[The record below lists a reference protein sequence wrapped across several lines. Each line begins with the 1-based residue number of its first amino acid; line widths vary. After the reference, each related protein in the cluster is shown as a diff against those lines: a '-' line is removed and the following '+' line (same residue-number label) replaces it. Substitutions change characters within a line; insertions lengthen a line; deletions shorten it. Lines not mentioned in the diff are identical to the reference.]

1 MSMSSTESFV
11 IPLIFWGSIIAIL
24 YTYAGYP
31 FLIFLLA
38 KLKSRPIIQ
47 TEGDFTVTLLIAA
60 YNEESEIEE
69 KIRNCLALEF
79 PKKHLQILIVTDGST
94 DRTPEIV
101 KAFADSEIECI
112 HSDERRG
119 KMAAINR
126 AMSFVRGEIV
136 VFSDAN
142 NHYLPDT
149 IRTLVA
155 PFKDSRVGAASG
167 AKMIQKGDGSLGTS
181 EGVYWKY
188 ESFIKKQESRL
199 GSCTSAA
206 GEILAIRKSLY
217 ISPPGHIINDDFFIA
232 MQILRQGYRLI
243 YVPEAKSIERV
254 SATAKDEIIR
264 RTRINAGRYQAIT
277 MSAGLLPFHSPVL
290 VWQIISHK
298 FLRPLVPF
306 FMGGAL
312 LSNLI
317 VVLYPLHAGALLG
330 PPLSIILLVAQIVFY
345 GLAII
350 GNLIPHAGKQNRVMN
365 LFYLPTFL
373 MNSNLAAL
381 KGFFRFLSGGQSH
394 LWERVQRR

>member
-1 MSMSSTESFV
+1 MPSAANLIISLLFWISISS
-11 IPLIFWGSIIAIL
+11 IL

-31 FLIFLLA
+31 VLIFLLS
-38 KLKSRPIIQ
+38 KLKPAPIFQ

-60 YNEESEIEE
+60 YNEEREIEE
-69 KIRNCLALEF
+69 KIRNCLALDF
-79 PKKHLQILIVTDGST
+79 PSGQLQILIITDGST
-94 DRTPEIV
+94 DRTPDIV
-101 KAFADSEIECI
+101 KAYMDSGIE
-112 HSDERRG
+112 HMHRDERRG

-126 AMSFVRGEIV
+126 AMPSVRGEIV

-149 IRTLVA
+149 IRRLVA
-155 PFKDSRVGAASG
+155 PFNDPKVGAASG
-167 AKMIQKGDGSLGTS
+167 AKVIQKGDGSLGTS
-181 EGVYWKY
+181 EGAYWKY

-217 ISPPGHIINDDFFIA
+217 ISPPEHIINDDFFIA
-232 MQILRQGYRLI
+232 MQILRQGYRLM

-254 SATAKDEIIR
+254 SATAQDEIVR
-264 RTRINAGRYQAIT
+264 RTRINAGRYQAIA
-277 MSAGLLPFHSPVL
+277 MSGRLLPFHSAVL

-306 FMGGAL
+306 FMGTAL
-312 LSNLI
+312 LSNVI
-317 VVLYPLHAGALLG
+317 AVLYPPQTAAGLR
-330 PPLSIILLVAQIVFY
+330 PPLSIIFLVAQIVFY
-345 GLAII
+345 GLAIT
-350 GNLIPHAGKQNRVMN
+350 GNLIPSAGKHSPVMN